1 MFCFEPNITTTV
13 TARTYKG
20 YCNNIDCDVSYRSYD
35 IVQSLPLNSDKLM
48 AWSISDLSRRGRNDG
63 RPLPRPGEDEDQTPR
78 DGGGRQGQER
88 DEVLRGLR
96 HGHQHQVQGGHPGGT
111 GQTPAHE

>member
-1 MFCFEPNITTTV
+1 
-13 TARTYKG
+13 
-20 YCNNIDCDVSYRSYD
+20 
-35 IVQSLPLNSDKLM
+35 M

-63 RPLPRPGEDEDQTPR
+63 RPLPRPREDEDQTPR
-78 DGGGRQGQER
+78 DGGGGQGQER

-96 HGHQHQVQGGHPGGT
+96 HGHQHQVQGGHPGGP